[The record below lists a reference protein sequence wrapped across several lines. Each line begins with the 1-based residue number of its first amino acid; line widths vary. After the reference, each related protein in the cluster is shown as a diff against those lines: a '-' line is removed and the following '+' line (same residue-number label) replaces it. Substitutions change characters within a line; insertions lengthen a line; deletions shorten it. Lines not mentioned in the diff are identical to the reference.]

1 MIFPKASRVAESVDR
16 RWVVGAPVGV
26 DVVAEPDAGSD
37 TALPPLVRHGGRGF
51 NGRWVVMHRGE
62 RRRSNRTTDP
72 RRELLTRSGCRDA
85 DRPGAI
91 CHHRCF
97 FGFWVAVLSSG
108 FRQNSRPARLSFS
121 RQISQDYKTIRTR
134 PRFDP
139 TLDLPVRRLTERGP
153 RVKYLSVK
161 KIQEAGPPAV
171 TPRSADTARDGAPE
185 SRTGYPVA
193 FAEPF
198 AEPRGAEAGA
208 RHSLPA
214 HL

>member
-1 MIFPKASRVAESVDR
+1 MIFPKASRVAESVDS

-51 NGRWVVMHRGE
+51 NGRRVVMHRGE

-72 RRELLTRSGCRDA
+72 RRELITRSGCRDA
-85 DRPGAI
+85 DRPGLFVITGA
-91 CHHRCF
+91 F
-97 FGFWVAVLSSG
+97 SG
-108 FRQNSRPARLSFS
+108 FGLSFCRLDFAKIRDQHAYLFRGKS
-121 RQISQDYKTIRTR
+121 RKITR
-134 PRFDP
+134 RFAPDRGSTL

>member
-72 RRELLTRSGCRDA
+72 RRELIT
-85 DRPGAI
+85 
-91 CHHRCF
+91 
-97 FGFWVAVLSSG
+97 
-108 FRQNSRPARLSFS
+108 RLSFCRLDFAKIRDQHAYLFRGKS
-121 RQISQDYKTIRTR
+121 RKITRRFAPAR
-134 PRFDP
+134 PRLDP

-193 FAEPF
+193 LAEPF

-214 HL
+214 HLNFNLWFDT